1 MIRKTTCILLCS
13 TLTWAESINLES
25 LLEQSQQ
32 VQQIENIIGK
42 RAEAMRS
49 KTLANIETA
58 PLTYSQTLSRSQ
70 SKIESGFEHEF
81 SFSKEIKLGNVTSL
95 EREQSELKN
104 QANVI
109 ESLQTIVNVRNQI
122 KNSYHQYCLEKRYSS
137 TYEERFERV
146 SLLYSKKQRA
156 FEEGEISK
164 TELMQIELEKER
176 LQGEL
181 EQFNQRVQDD
191 KNYLLSLSNLSQ
203 EESFSCRDLYPIQE
217 SLVSDNDELTL
228 STQSYEKRIASV
240 QKGLE
245 RYGKEFD
252 SIEISSGYVRELGR
266 DVYSVGISVPLNFSS
281 KKYEYERAS
290 LMQQSSALSLEKEQL
305 VSSKRREIARLNSKL
320 VQTYQAITLEETLI
334 ESHKNKLIPL
344 IDKSYHYG
352 ESSVVEYLL
361 AQQSMS
367 RLEEKLLEEKRA
379 YYRTL
384 FSLLTIQEKK

>member
-70 SKIESGFEHEF
+70 SKIESGFEHQF

-95 EREQSELKN
+95 EKEESELKN

-137 TYEERFERV
+137 NYEERFERV

-164 TELMQIELEKER
+164 TELMQIALEKER

-181 EQFNQRVQDD
+181 EQFNQRLEDD
-191 KNYLLSLSNLSQ
+191 KNYLRSLSNLSQ
-203 EESFSCRDLYPIQE
+203 EVSFSCSDLYPIQE
-217 SLVSDNDELTL
+217 SLISDNDELTL

-266 DVYSVGISVPLNFSS
+266 DVYSVGISVPLNLSS

-334 ESHKNKLIPL
+334 ESHKEKLIPL

>member
-32 VQQIENIIGK
+32 VQQIEEIIGK

-49 KTLANIETA
+49 KTVANIETA

-81 SFSKEIKLGNVTSL
+81 SFSKKIKLGNIPSL
-95 EREQSELKN
+95 EKEQSELKT

-109 ESLQTIVNVRNQI
+109 ESQQSIVSVRNHI
-122 KNSYHQYCLEKRYSS
+122 KNSYHQYCLEKLYSS

-181 EQFNQRVQDD
+181 EQFNQRVEDD
-191 KNYLLSLSNLSQ
+191 KNYLRSLSNLSQ
-203 EESFSCRDLYPIQE
+203 EVSFSCRNLYPIQE
-217 SLVSDNDELTL
+217 SLVSDNDDLTL

-266 DVYSVGISVPLNFSS
+266 DVYSVGISVPLNLSS

-305 VSSKRREIARLNSKL
+305 VSSKRREIARLNAKL
-320 VQTYQAITLEETLI
+320 LQTYQAITLEETLI
-334 ESHKNKLIPL
+334 ESHKEKLIPL

>member
-1 MIRKTTCILLCS
+1 
-13 TLTWAESINLES
+13 
-25 LLEQSQQ
+25 LEQSQQ
-32 VQQIENIIGK
+32 VQQIEEIIGK
-42 RAEAMRS
+42 RAESMRS

-58 PLTYSQTLSRSQ
+58 PLTYSQRLLRSQ

-81 SFSKEIKLGNVTSL
+81 SFSKEIKLGNVQSL

-109 ESLQTIVNVRNQI
+109 ESQQSIVSVRNQI
-122 KNSYHQYCLEKRYSS
+122 KNSYHQYCLEKLYSS

-164 TELMQIELEKER
+164 TELMQIALEKEQ

-181 EQFNQRVQDD
+181 EQFNQRVQYDR
-191 KNYLLSLSNLSQ
+191 NYLFSLSNLSQ
-203 EESFSCRDLYPIQE
+203 EESFSCSDLYPIQE

-240 QKGLE
+240 KKGLE

-252 SIEISSGYVRELGR
+252 SIELSGVYLRELGR
-266 DVYSVGISVPLNFSS
+266 DLYSIGVSVPLNFSS

-320 VQTYQAITLEETLI
+320 TQSYQAIALEEALI
-334 ESHKNKLIPL
+334 ESHKEKLIPL